1 MQQRFL
7 LQILL
12 LAQHVSGTTM
22 PIIRSSRLVAACVIS
37 CRDFQVG
44 LVWSWGLCVR
54 FAGCWFTS
62 ILQTGHI

>member
-22 PIIRSSRLVAACVIS
+22 PIIRSSRVLYSGCCVWYFVLS
-37 CRDFQVG
+37 VVFRADD
-44 LVWSWGLCVR
+44 
-54 FAGCWFTS
+54 
-62 ILQTGHI
+62 GHSGARNMLSKQ